1 MTSYVDEADA
11 AGTPGLRDP
20 RIVIVGAG
28 MAGIAAARTFQQ
40 AGFTNLTI
48 LEKGSDVGGVWHWNR
63 YPGLRCDVPSQV
75 YQFAFAPKPDWKH
88 LWATGEEIQ
97 QYHRDIVESLDL
109 EPYLRLRSEVTS
121 AVFTDNRW
129 QVRTANGDEIEADF
143 LIAATGVLHHPF
155 VPEIPGLDSF
165 SGPVVHTARWTAID
179 TAGKR
184 VAVIGAG
191 TTGVQVFSAL
201 QPGAAHVTHFIRTP
215 PWVMWLPTGLR
226 QPRLLARLLRALPGF
241 ARAVDR
247 AQRGSSDLVVDLV
260 TRPTWRRRFAQ
271 GYARVCLRVQVRDKD
286 LRARL
291 TPTYQPLCKRQVI
304 SGNYYRAVGKPNASM
319 VTDPITTITPT
330 GIRTADGEHHDLD
343 AIVLATGFQAHNYM
357 RPMNLRGRDGLSIDD
372 AWAKGPRAW
381 AMTAI
386 PGFPQS
392 VHRPRSKLP
401 NRIDTAATRRR
412 ADRPLH
418 RHMASALPRRRDR
431 HCRNHRR
438 SH

>member
-48 LEKGSDVGGVWHWNR
+48 LEKGSDVGGVWHWKPL
-63 YPGLRCDVPSQV
+63 PGPAVRCAVAGLPV
-75 YQFAFAPKPDWKH
+75 RIRTETRLKH

-271 GYARVCLRVQVRDKD
+271 GYARVCLRVQVRNKD
-286 LRARL
+286 LR
-291 TPTYQPLCKRQVI
+291 V
-304 SGNYYRAVGKPNASM
+304 
-319 VTDPITTITPT
+319 
-330 GIRTADGEHHDLD
+330 
-343 AIVLATGFQAHNYM
+343 
-357 RPMNLRGRDGLSIDD
+357 
-372 AWAKGPRAW
+372 
-381 AMTAI
+381 
-386 PGFPQS
+386 
-392 VHRPRSKLP
+392 
-401 NRIDTAATRRR
+401 
-412 ADRPLH
+412 
-418 RHMASALPRRRDR
+418 
-431 HCRNHRR
+431 
-438 SH
+438 